1 MLFRSLNAIDKWI
14 LSRLN
19 ETIAEADQLLESF
32 EFAKASELIYHFA
45 WDDLCD
51 WYLELS
57 KDAFQKGDAAAT
69 KRVLGHVLDQLLRLM
84 HPIMPFITE
93 ELWTTLTGQESL
105 VIAAWPVS
113 DAKSIDKSAEK
124 IVAQLQ
130 EVITEVR
137 RFRND
142 QGIKTSQK
150 IPGRL
155 VVPADLAPYAAGA
168 EFLLKMENGE
178 FTPSAKFEI
187 GAIRAEFDLTGS
199 IDVAAERSRLNKDL
213 ATAEKDRAT
222 ATAKLGNE
230 GFMAKA
236 PENVVVEIR
245 ERLAKCD
252 QDIERIKAQLASLPA

>member
-1 MLFRSLNAIDKWI
+1 
-14 LSRLN
+14 
-19 ETIAEADQLLESF
+19 
-32 EFAKASELIYHFA
+32 
-45 WDDLCD
+45 
-51 WYLELS
+51 
-57 KDAFQKGDAAAT
+57 
-69 KRVLGHVLDQLLRLM
+69 VLGHVLDQLLRLM
-84 HPIMPFITE
+84 HPVMPFITE

-105 VIAAWPVS
+105 VIAKWPQ
-113 DAKSIDKSAEK
+113 ADKSAIDESSKK

-130 EVITEVR
+130 ELITEIR

-155 VVPADLAPYAAGA
+155 VVPKDLAPYAAGA
-168 EFLLKMENGE
+168 EFLLKMDSGD
-178 FTPSAKFEI
+178 FTPKGKLESLQI

-199 IDVAAERSRLNKDL
+199 IDVAAERARLTKDL

-245 ERLAKCD
+245 ERLVKCD